1 MTIYG
6 GNDDE
11 VIFMEER
18 FGEKSGW
25 NGEVCGNDDEV
36 IFMEERF
43 GEKSGWNGGGD
54 DIKRKA
60 NDCRRKKVKRASLP
74 PAQAAK
80 FLDNHRKAQKRYRQR
95 LKANNN
101 NQVLPNSTYSKHT
114 LGKAVNKVL
123 RALPND
129 PSQQKQVLQHA
140 GQTLGLLPTPKAKR
154 TQSNIPARVIKQ
166 IESFYKQDSISW
178 QAPGKRDCVTVKEN
192 GVKVKRQKRHLLYNI
207 REVYELLIAGTVA
220 NCVKELK
227 NKTPPFLWH
236 VFIKRKQSEYFEH
249 IKENA
254 SDRTVVC
261 QVDYAENF
269 IMDDQNQIQS
279 AHWTKKQLSIF
290 TAYAWMGESGGVGYS
305 FGLVSSYTKHAKFTV
320 VTCLEILINEI
331 TGLMPDVDE
340 IIFFSDGAAS
350 QFKNRYLLR
359 YLTHLRDKTD
369 LDISWN
375 YFASSHSKGVVDG
388 IGGTIKRLVWTEIMA
403 GKRCSSADEFVN
415 ICREKTKTIIV
426 GLVRQGQFD
435 ITKITLEKFFD
446 ETINVNGIGIFAC
459 EGCQQKFCRKH
470 SNEHREEL
478 AKRLETIVFEHDLI
492 QQQLQN
498 TSNST
503 TKHPIFTQID
513 KWETESVNK
522 IKQASSDARNQ
533 LQQLLSEHT
542 HETMKAFRRITDHL
556 RSRRI
561 TEDYAEPDLDQWTK
575 ELNKIKDAINR
586 PKNIDISEDSSAS
599 VKLIRVMSHQTHA
612 KYHPTTEERFGEVVG
627 GIEVRESGQLAVSKS
642 DDDASVYGTSLYSID
657 VHQISIVVKIGK
669 LGDWIF
675 LGIISSSDSR
685 QKRALSL
692 PSAYGWCGASVY
704 LNGTFNKGYGGFDG
718 DIIDNDRLEL
728 TVN

>member
-1 MTIYG
+1 MPLS
-6 GNDDE
+6 
-11 VIFMEER
+11 VAER
-18 FGEKSGW
+18 SRRYR
-25 NGEVCGNDDEV
+25 
-36 IFMEERF
+36 ERL
-43 GEKSGWNGGGD
+43 KQKGD

-140 GQTLGLLPTPKAKR
+140 GQTLGLLPTPKAER

-207 REVYELLIAGTVA
+207 REVYELFMLEYPNVVISRSSFAKLRPKFVLYKKTFAHRVCICVIHENISLLLESLSKQINGFTSNLREFTSKMVCDELNELCMMTECASCKKNFQQQIMA
-220 NCVKELK
+220 NIIDETKQIKWYQWTNKSGRAQKEL
-227 NKTPPFLWH
+227 
-236 VFIKRKQSEYFEH
+236 FE
-249 IKENA
+249 
-254 SDRTVVC
+254 
-261 QVDYAENF
+261 
-269 IMDDQNQIQS
+269 
-279 AHWTKKQLSIF
+279 
-290 TAYAWMGESGGVGYS
+290 
-305 FGLVSSYTKHAKFTV
+305 
-320 VTCLEILINEI
+320 EILINEI

-375 YFASSHSKGVVDG
+375 YFASSHGKGVVDG